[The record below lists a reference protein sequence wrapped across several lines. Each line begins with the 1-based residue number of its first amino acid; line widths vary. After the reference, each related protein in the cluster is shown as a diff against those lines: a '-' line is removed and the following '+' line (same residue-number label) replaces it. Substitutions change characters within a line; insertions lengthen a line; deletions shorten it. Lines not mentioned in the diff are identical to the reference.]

1 MIWKIIA
8 GLVVGLL
15 AAQLVRPARNL
26 SVIPGPNDISVKQA
40 VPPAVQGLLQRACYD
55 CHSNNTKYPW
65 YSEVQPVR
73 WWLDSHIKD
82 GKRHLDFS
90 EFGTYTAKRANH
102 KMKQTAEQV
111 ESGEM
116 PLPSYTWMHPEAR
129 LTPQEVKLL
138 ADWARATEKLIPVP

>member
-1 MIWKIIA
+1 MIWKILA

-15 AAQLVRPARNL
+15 VAQLVRPVRNL
-26 SVIPGPNDISVKQA
+26 SVIPGPNDISVKQT
-40 VPPAVQGLLQRACYD
+40 VPPAVQVLLQRACYD